1 MSIPPLTNSEMSQF
15 LNCRRGW
22 WLGYYRKLQRKHDLP
37 SLPNIGN
44 LYHAGLEGYYNG
56 TLDDPVIYV
65 VDLTTK
71 LIEEHPELAEQI
83 SKDAEMAEIMLSGYL
98 EWVEE
103 EGVDVGLRVIGA
115 EESVEVALE
124 GGYSYRLR
132 GKIDTRLERE
142 SDGALL
148 QLEHKTVG
156 DLSRIPKYAQA
167 APQFLTY
174 DLLAFML
181 AQKEQ
186 DVRATD
192 GVIIN
197 MARRV
202 KRTSTAKPPFY
213 GRYEVRHNIQ
223 ELRAHWKHVVG
234 IGQMIE
240 ATRDALDAGG
250 DPQIIC
256 PPRVNE
262 SHTWSCKCAPLTPM
276 FDDGS
281 DVEGYLQ
288 DVYEEYDP
296 WARYEDKQEE
306 EVA

>member
-1 MSIPPLTNSEMSQF
+1 MTIPALTNSEMSQY

-22 WLGYYRKLQRKHDLP
+22 WLGYYRKLRRKHDLP

-65 VDLTTK
+65 VDLTNK
-71 LIEEHPELAEQI
+71 LLEEHPELSEQI
-83 SKDAEMAEIMLSGYL
+83 TKDAEYAEIMLSGYL

-115 EESVEVALE
+115 EQSVEVALA
-124 GGYSYRLR
+124 GTPYRLR

-174 DLLAFML
+174 DLLAFLL
-181 AQKEQ
+181 AREEKL
-186 DVRATD
+186 DRATD

-202 KRTSTAKPPFY
+202 KRTMKAKPPFY
-213 GRYEVRHNIQ
+213 ARYEVRHNVD
-223 ELRAHWKHVVG
+223 ELRNHWRHVVG
-234 IGQMIE
+234 IAKDIE
-240 ATRDALDAGG
+240 RTREILDAGAHHQ
-250 DPQIIC
+250 DVC
-256 PPRVNE
+256 PPRINE
-262 SHTWSCKCAPLTPM
+262 SHTWSCSCAPLTPM

-296 WARYEDKQEE
+296 WARYDDEE
-306 EVA
+306 EAA